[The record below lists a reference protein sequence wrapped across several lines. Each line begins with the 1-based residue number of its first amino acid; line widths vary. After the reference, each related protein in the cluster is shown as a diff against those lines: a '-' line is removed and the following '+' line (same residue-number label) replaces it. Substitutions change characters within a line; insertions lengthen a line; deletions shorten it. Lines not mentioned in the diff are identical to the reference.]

1 MRPHLD
7 YGDVIFDKACNNSFQ
22 QRLESLKYNRSLAI
36 TGAVLGSSSEMLY
49 PKARIFFKIDDDFE
63 NFASFSYC

>member
-1 MRPHLD
+1 M
-7 YGDVIFDKACNNSFQ
+7 ACNNSFQ

-49 PKARIFFKIDDDFE
+49 PKARIFFKIDDDFK